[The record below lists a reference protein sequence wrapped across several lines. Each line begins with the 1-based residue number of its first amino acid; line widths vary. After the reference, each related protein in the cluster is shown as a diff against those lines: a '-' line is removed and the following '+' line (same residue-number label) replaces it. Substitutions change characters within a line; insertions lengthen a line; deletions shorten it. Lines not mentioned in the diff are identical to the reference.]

1 MEGKIYQAISNVMA
15 DIGAVG
21 KNNTNQFDK
30 YKFRGIDDVMNALY
44 PAMVKNHVFVTPE
57 VLESSREE
65 RASKDGKTMMYTIL
79 KIKYT
84 FYTDD
89 GSSVECVVVG
99 EAMDRSDKSTN
110 KAMSAGFKYACF
122 QTFCIPTEE
131 MQDADLD
138 SPEIGNKV
146 SNYQTKTESKPVET
160 PKPSNRPAY
169 YKKEEPKE
177 VIEEPKQEENLDA
190 KLNEPVDE
198 DLILHGEGMTP
209 RRLAKLKKCM
219 EFTGKNEKTVL
230 ATARAKSFEEITEE
244 SYIAVMNLFVR
255 LLTPE
260 QKAEI
265 EGIQ

>member
-1 MEGKIYQAISNVMA
+1 MEGKIYEAISNVMA

-57 VLESSREE
+57 VLESQREE
-65 RASKDGKTMMYTIL
+65 RASKDGKNMMYTIL

-89 GSSVECVVVG
+89 GSNVECVVVG

-131 MQDADLD
+131 MIDSEVE
-138 SPEIGNKV
+138 SPEIGK
-146 SNYQTKTESKPVET
+146 KTEKP
-160 PKPSNRPAY
+160 
-169 YKKEEPKE
+169 KKT
-177 VIEEPKQEENLDA
+177 QTDA
-190 KLNEPVDE
+190 PVDIPTE
-198 DLILHGEGMTP
+198 PQEQFKPTNNKIGEKEIEAIKAE
-209 RRLAKLKKCM
+209 LAR
-219 EFTGKNEKTVL
+219 TGIDEKTIFGMFKVNG
-230 ATARAKSFEEITEE
+230 FEEITE
-244 SYIAVMNLFVR
+244 IQHHTIMNKFAK
-255 LLTPE
+255 TPS
-260 QKAEI
+260 KK
-265 EGIQ
+265 EG

>member
-1 MEGKIYQAISNVMA
+1 MEGKIYEAISNVMA

-57 VLESSREE
+57 VLEAQREE

-79 KIKYT
+79 TIKYT

-89 GSSVECVVVG
+89 GSHVKCTVVG

-131 MQDADLD
+131 LIDSETE
-138 SPEIGNKV
+138 SPEVGNAVTVTKKKADKTDEQKNEDPNLVPKSNELVTENQLNMIRAELERTGVTEKQVLDLAKV
-146 SNYQTKTESKPVET
+146 DSLDKMHQTTAVSIY
-160 PKPSNRPAY
+160 N
-169 YKKEEPKE
+169 
-177 VIEEPKQEENLDA
+177 
-190 KLNEPVDE
+190 
-198 DLILHGEGMTP
+198 
-209 RRLAKLKKCM
+209 KLKK
-219 EFTGKNEKTVL
+219 
-230 ATARAKSFEEITEE
+230 
-244 SYIAVMNLFVR
+244 
-255 LLTPE
+255 TPSV
-260 QKAEI
+260 K
-265 EGIQ
+265 GN

>member
-1 MEGKIYQAISNVMA
+1 MEGKIYEAISNVMA

-44 PAMVKNHVFVTPE
+44 PAMVKNHVFITPE

-89 GSSVECVVVG
+89 GSNVECVVIG

-146 SNYQTKTESKPVET
+146 SNYQSQSK
-160 PKPSNRPAY
+160 
-169 YKKEEPKE
+169 KKE
-177 VIEEPKQEENLDA
+177 IKQEEPSKEVKEMLTDEAIANVDKNLIPNGGKVSQA
-190 KLNEPVDE
+190 QLKM
-198 DLILHGEGMTP
+198 LHAELE
-209 RRLAKLKKCM
+209 R
-219 EFTGKNEKTVL
+219 TGINPKTVL
-230 ATARAKSFEEITEE
+230 AMFKVEKFEDM
-244 SYIAVMNLFVR
+244 SDAQGIACLNKFKA
-255 LLTPE
+255 TPD
-260 QKAEI
+260 KKD
-265 EGIQ
+265 

>member
-1 MEGKIYQAISNVMA
+1 MEGKIYGAISNVMA

-57 VLESSREE
+57 VLEAQREE

-79 KIKYT
+79 TIKYT

-89 GSSVECVVVG
+89 GSHVECTVIG

-131 MQDADLD
+131 LIDSETE
-138 SPEIGNKV
+138 SPEVGNKV
-146 SNYQTKTESKPVET
+146 TAN
-160 PKPSNRPAY
+160 
-169 YKKEEPKE
+169 KKEAEKSDEQKNEEMKASVDKNLIPKANE
-177 VIEEPKQEENLDA
+177 LISAEQIAMMKSEMERTGVPEKQILQLAQVDALDKMQQVTA
-190 KLNEPVDE
+190 TSIIN
-198 DLILHGEGMTP
+198 
-209 RRLAKLKKCM
+209 KLKH
-219 EFTGKNEKTVL
+219 TGN
-230 ATARAKSFEEITEE
+230 
-244 SYIAVMNLFVR
+244 
-255 LLTPE
+255 
-260 QKAEI
+260 KA
-265 EGIQ
+265 